1 MEISEQNI
9 SERNI
14 ELLEIWL
21 CMRLPLKFPDHLL
34 TLSIL
39 IPSSKTPQTVIPGL
53 LLLLQFLTTQ

>member
-21 CMRLPLKFPDHLL
+21 SMRLPLKFPDHLL

-39 IPSSKTPQTVIPGL
+39 ILTSKTLQTVIPGL
-53 LLLLQFLTTQ
+53 LLLLQSLTTQ